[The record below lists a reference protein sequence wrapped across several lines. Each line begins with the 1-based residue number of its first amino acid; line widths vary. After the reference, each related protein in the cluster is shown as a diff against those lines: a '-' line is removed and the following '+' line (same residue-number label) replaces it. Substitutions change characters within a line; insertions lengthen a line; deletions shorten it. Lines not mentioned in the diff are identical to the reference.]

1 MDWAQ
6 LIEEVTL
13 TKFFRFLFK
22 HNRRERVKKES
33 NGQHIIFI
41 VILILIFFLSY
52 YAIPSPESVGK
63 HKTSKKAQT
72 KVITGQKDKVA
83 SVDKKTI
90 VKKSEKIEPDT
101 AKAVSEEVS
110 VQPIAKVEK
119 PKAATKTDKVAGK
132 ASIDIIVMDNP
143 LYKKHSK
150 GIVEFTHKKHV
161 EEYTIACGSCHHDET
176 GKPLE
181 LTYDDPVQ
189 NCIECHKE
197 TKKPKGEKLPKKEK
211 IAKYHFEAIHANC
224 IGCHKDYNKE
234 KGDPKG
240 KGPAPSSCK
249 NCHPK
254 K

>member
-1 MDWAQ
+1 M
-6 LIEEVTL
+6 
-13 TKFFRFLFK
+13 
-22 HNRRERVKKES
+22 KKES

-52 YAIPSPESVGK
+52 YAIPLPEPVGK

-83 SVDKKTI
+83 SVDKKAI
-90 VKKSEKIEPDT
+90 VEKSEKTESEPVE
-101 AKAVSEEVS
+101 AASEEGS
-110 VQPIAKVEK
+110 VQSIAKVEK
-119 PKAATKTDKVAGK
+119 PKAEAKTDKVAGK

-161 EEYTIACGSCHHDET
+161 EEYTIACGTCHHDET

-181 LTYDDPVQ
+181 LAVGDPVQ
-189 NCIECHKE
+189 GCIECHKE
-197 TKKPKGEKLPKKEK
+197 TKKPKGEKLGKKEK

-224 IGCHKDYNKE
+224 ISCHKAYNKE

-240 KGPAPSSCK
+240 KVPAPASCK
-249 NCHPK
+249 SCHPK

>member
-1 MDWAQ
+1 M
-6 LIEEVTL
+6 
-13 TKFFRFLFK
+13 
-22 HNRRERVKKES
+22 KKES
-33 NGQHIIFI
+33 NGQNIIFI

-52 YAIPSPESVGK
+52 YAIPLPEPVVK
-63 HKTSKKAQT
+63 LKTSKKSQT
-72 KVITGQKDKVA
+72 KVITGQKDTVA

-90 VKKSEKIEPDT
+90 VKESEKIES
-101 AKAVSEEVS
+101 AVVEAAPEKVS
-110 VQPIAKVEK
+110 VPPIAKVEQ
-119 PKAATKTDKVAGK
+119 PKAAAKTDKVAGK

-143 LYKKHSK
+143 LYKKHTK

-189 NCIECHKE
+189 SCIECHKE
-197 TKKPKGEKLPKKEK
+197 TKKPKGEKLGKKEK

-224 IGCHKDYNKE
+224 ITCHKDYNKE

-249 NCHPK
+249 SCHPK